1 MKYSYFIKQIVVFS
15 ILLIGISCNKNSFE
29 KLECLPDVKVVYE
42 FESPDGIYVKIY
54 ENGEGYTV
62 DDGGCQFAEQIFT
75 PGFLEDHYLVTDSG
89 ISIIIDENIQFTPY
103 RNFEEDFENESAF
116 HDLFIKN
123 VTQTDRLF
131 TSFTLQSPSAKTVEE
146 YVALRKCILEK
157 TCDFIDN
164 RIDLSLDPVDN
175 NNLALKFSS
184 EAPTSDM
191 VTSKCSISTGLAFF
205 QKGDDFWYEAKYYI
219 EKGFPTT
226 LADFESSYFHGS
238 IGPRIIFRGDKLAIE
253 NKFGDKITY
262 NQDADNAVTFPLNK
276 WVKVKVHLKYDET
289 NGFIQVWQDDQLIVD
304 KRGQNIPVDFWI
316 QDNIEVGISATSEK
330 TILYIDDIKFSE
342 NPF

>member
-75 PGFLEDHYLVTDSG
+75 PGFFEDHYLVTDSG

-131 TSFTLQSPSAKTVEE
+131 TSFTLQSPSA
-146 YVALRKCILEK
+146 
-157 TCDFIDN
+157 
-164 RIDLSLDPVDN
+164 
-175 NNLALKFSS
+175 
-184 EAPTSDM
+184 
-191 VTSKCSISTGLAFF
+191 
-205 QKGDDFWYEAKYYI
+205 
-219 EKGFPTT
+219 
-226 LADFESSYFHGS
+226 
-238 IGPRIIFRGDKLAIE
+238 
-253 NKFGDKITY
+253 
-262 NQDADNAVTFPLNK
+262 
-276 WVKVKVHLKYDET
+276 
-289 NGFIQVWQDDQLIVD
+289 
-304 KRGQNIPVDFWI
+304 
-316 QDNIEVGISATSEK
+316 
-330 TILYIDDIKFSE
+330 
-342 NPF
+342 